1 MQLIQ
6 DVSPSWF
13 AFPGATGGRRC
24 TRGKR
29 GGSRANDPWVLA
41 SPPAFRSLGGRR
53 STRGKRGGSKNADQA
68 AFYSVSNDMQWK

>member
-6 DVSPSWF
+6 DPWVLASP
-13 AFPGATGGRRC
+13 ATATGGRRS

-29 GGSRANDPWVLA
+29 GGSRANDHPLWSWA
-41 SPPAFRSLGGRR
+41 ARTPDFGGRR